1 MEKILVSSCF
11 LGDNVRYNAK
21 IKALSH
27 HYLTLWHNQ
36 GRLVKVCPEVAG
48 GLPTPRPAAE
58 ILPSTGRIMTA
69 QGQDVSQAFHQGAY
83 YAQQLC
89 QKHNIAFALLKES
102 SPSCGSQWVYDGSFN
117 QKKIIGQGITAR
129 LLSAQGIQVF
139 SEDTIEQ
146 LANAL
151 ATLTKNQ

>member
-1 MEKILVSSCF
+1 M
-11 LGDNVRYNAK
+11 
-21 IKALSH
+21 
-27 HYLTLWHNQ
+27 
-36 GRLVKVCPEVAG
+36 CPEVAG

-146 LANAL
+146 LSNAL